1 MNMCNCLEIDKKT
14 LAITIQNGKGVGEKT
29 KIFRSQQSMNLA
41 LYSETVT
48 KQNKKKST
56 YRSIEIATN
65 V

>member
-14 LAITIQNGKGVGEKT
+14 LAITIQNEGERVKKR

-48 KQNKKKST
+48 KQNKKK
-56 YRSIEIATN
+56 INLPIN
-65 V
+65 